1 MLVLSTKPLQK
12 LTGTDRQTGGL
23 TNLGVGRHAPP
34 KMSVAYDLVHYES
47 LHPVGEKD
55 IEETMNLVRS
65 YTAEPSRYREEY
77 GFTGNDIS
85 YLINPDNIPTSKDK
99 LL

>member
-1 MLVLSTKPLQK
+1 
-12 LTGTDRQTGGL
+12 
-23 TNLGVGRHAPP
+23 
-34 KMSVAYDLVHYES
+34 MSVAYDLVHYES